1 MLLIIMIIA
10 VSDVEFVFNTLVLPR
25 PVLNFMPIGLVFSAT
40 FSNMVSETRL
50 EQIMEGFNPI
60 LGIAMIVVILNLGAS
75 LDYHLVMGAGLYT
88 AIYIL
93 AQ

>member
-10 VSDVEFVFNTLVLPR
+10 ASDVGFVFNTLVLPR

-75 LDYHLVMGAGLYT
+75 LDYHLVMGVGLYT